1 VFVVD
6 DDAAVCRLARH
17 ILELAGHEAVMF
29 YDGQQAL
36 EALEQSTPDVVFT
49 DLMMPRMDGL
59 ELLKRIRADARWAAL
74 PVVILTARG
83 GANDRQLAEEAG
95 VSDFLTKPFSS
106 AQLLD
111 LLRRLKPPAQ
121 STST

>member
-6 DDAAVCRLARH
+6 DDAAVCRLARY
-17 ILELAGHEAVMF
+17 ILELAGHEAAMF

-36 EALEQSTPDVVFT
+36 EALERSTPDVVFT

-59 ELLKRIRADARWAAL
+59 ELLKRIRADARWATL

-83 GANDRQLAEEAG
+83 GATDRQLAEEAG

-106 AQLLD
+106 AQLLE
-111 LLRRLKPPAQ
+111 LMRRLKPAGQ